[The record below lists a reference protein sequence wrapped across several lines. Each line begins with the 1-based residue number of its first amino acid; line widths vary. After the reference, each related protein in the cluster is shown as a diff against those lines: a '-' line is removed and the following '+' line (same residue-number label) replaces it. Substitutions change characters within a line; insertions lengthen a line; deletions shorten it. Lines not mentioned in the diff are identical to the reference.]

1 MSADSPDD
9 TDVAP
14 VGAVDQAH
22 EDTRVATDE
31 RVESVV
37 VEALVQH
44 IWNIESH
51 HWTCTQCHALSD
63 VESNGLQI
71 PENPHLREL
80 KRKRKEILRRQLVE
94 EGKRVGG
101 IRAENEVLVRLLQ
114 DDDNTGGTFNI
125 DNE

>member
-1 MSADSPDD
+1 M
-9 TDVAP
+9 
-14 VGAVDQAH
+14 G
-22 EDTRVATDE
+22 
-31 RVESVV
+31 SVV

-51 HWTCTQCHALSD
+51 HWTCTQCHALTEI
-63 VESNGLQI
+63 ESNGLQV

-80 KRKRKEILRRQLVE
+80 KRRRKEILRKQLVE

-101 IRAENEVLVRLLQ
+101 IRAENEILVRLLQ
-114 DDDNTGGTFNI
+114 EDTGTFNI